1 MPALS
6 SEEIVEL
13 EDDEFEAHWD
23 DRFANIS
30 RVYSLRPGHVLTQ
43 EDFDAIQA
51 YDEQNR
57 KDEETATSAL
67 HAGYMQGLREGG
79 STDIEKMEQR
89 NSRLLVEK
97 SVEYMMRRV
106 AENRLKEVRQ
116 HVKDFLHALD
126 RGYLNCKDDSA
137 FIDAL
142 RTCVSKPESEKPSE

>member
-51 YDEQNR
+51 YDEQN
-57 KDEETATSAL
+57 
-67 HAGYMQGLREGG
+67 REGG